1 MKWVDELLGEKMK
14 FRWGGGGS
22 TTTEGKIPPEL
33 SPLINA
39 SVQRMI
45 GLQNYFWGNPGSAGY
60 SQPSPY
66 SPPTP
71 GGWGYNDLTDANGR
85 PIPPGGISVP
95 IPPGN
100 TQPVPQPFTPGVPS
114 DQQKKTNA
122 KGGNVPVTGSG
133 LTRPDMIPESIWNQL
148 TPDQQQG
155 WVDAMNGN
163 NPFQEGYVP
172 GNTANQ
178 GPTSYGLNIMGENPR
193 GVAGASTLQKWAG
206 GLVPGLSDQTE
217 GEKKAAEGYERGRTT
232 AGMKTA
238 SDYSQDPAVMEA
250 VKAFKTFEQ
259 PIIQDQAS
267 LMGNGRSSGR
277 LNDLSMGLSSMM
289 LPQIQAAQQRDENR
303 INRMTEAEFAA
314 AQGNQSLGSMDYNR
328 RAGAINTGMQVGGV
342 QRDIAQEGMD
352 AKYEDF
358 LRRAAIG
365 ENALMG
371 PFGGLVPSTIGSVT
385 RSSGK

>member
-1 MKWVDELLGEKMK
+1 MKWVDELLNEKMK
-14 FRWGGGGS
+14 FFWGGGGS
-22 TTTEGKIPPEL
+22 TSTEGKIPPEL
-33 SPLINA
+33 APLINA

-60 SQPSPY
+60 APPSPY
-66 SPPTP
+66 SPAQP
-71 GGWGYNDLTDANGR
+71 GGWGYNELTDANGR
-85 PIPPGGISVP
+85 PIGPGGIDVP
-95 IPPGN
+95 LQPGG
-100 TQPVPQPFTPGVPS
+100 QKPIDPGSGITVGGNFYPDRKS
-114 DQQKKTNA
+114 TAKQTNA
-122 KGGNVPVTGSG
+122 KGGNVPVQEMWDNFS
-133 LTRPDMIPESIWNQL
+133 PEQR
-148 TPDQQQG
+148 QQ
-155 WVDAMNGN
+155 WTDAASGN
-163 NPFQEGYVP
+163 NPFTEEYVP

-217 GEKKAAEGYERGRTT
+217 GEKKASEGYERGRTT
-232 AGMKTA
+232 AGMQTA
-238 SDYSQDPAVMEA
+238 SDYSNDPAVKEA
-250 VKAFKTFEQ
+250 VKAFQTFEQ

>member
-1 MKWVDELLGEKMK
+1 MKWVDELLNEKMK
-14 FRWGGGGS
+14 FFWGGGGS
-22 TTTEGKIPPEL
+22 TTTEGQIPAEL
-33 SPLINA
+33 KPLING
-39 SVQRMI
+39 SVQRML

-60 SQPSPY
+60 APPSPY
-66 SPPTP
+66 SPAQP
-71 GGWGYNDLTDANGR
+71 GGWGYNELTDQNQR
-85 PIPPGGISVP
+85 PIPPGGVVVE
-95 IPPGN
+95 PGPG
-100 TQPVPQPFTPGVPS
+100 QPAPQPFTPGVPS

-122 KGGNVPVTGSG
+122 KGGNVPVSTG
-133 LTRPDMIPESIWNQL
+133 TPPYPFITQEMWDNFTPEQRQTW
-148 TPDQQQG
+148 T
-155 WVDAMNGN
+155 DAASGN
-163 NPFQEGYVP
+163 NPFTNEYVP

-178 GPTSYGLNIMGENPR
+178 GPTTSGLNIMGENPR

-217 GEKKAAEGYERGRTT
+217 GEKKASEGYERGRTT
-232 AGMKTA
+232 AGMQTA
-238 SDYSQDPAVMEA
+238 SDYSNDPAVKEA
-250 VKAFKTFEQ
+250 VKAFQTFEQ

-328 RAGAINTGMQVGGV
+328 RQGAINTGMQVGGV